1 MEYYGNKI
9 DYILTFNS
17 YYEDLRPI
25 LSERGFQQVADMTHA
40 DFRYDYDD
48 PLFHQAVVILY
59 RKKNDLY
66 RNKSDLNRNKS
77 DFKMDL

>member
-1 MEYYGNKI
+1 
-9 DYILTFNS
+9 
-17 YYEDLRPI
+17 
-25 LSERGFQQVADMTHA
+25 MTHA

-59 RKKNDLY
+59 RKKNDLN